1 MNQHPREGA
10 NMSAIAELER
20 PATRKRV
27 RGAAQQTPPSA
38 ADLTVIPAAR
48 GRHAVIINLRAPIQA
63 RELIDSAAAAEGKTR
78 TEFMLDSACRRA
90 QEVLLEKRVFLLA
103 PDKYDDL
110 MRLLEAPPRPSGALK
125 RLLLGKAPW
134 EK

>member
-1 MNQHPREGA
+1 MPA
-10 NMSAIAELER
+10 AVAELER
-20 PATRKRV
+20 PVARKRV
-27 RGAAQQTPPSA
+27 RGTAQATPP
-38 ADLTVIPAAR
+38 PAATLAVTPATP

-63 RELIDSAAAAEGKTR
+63 RELIDCAAAAEGKTR

-103 PDKYDDL
+103 ADKYDEL
-110 MRLLEAPPRPSGALK
+110 MCLLEAPPRPNAALK

>member
-1 MNQHPREGA
+1 
-10 NMSAIAELER
+10 
-20 PATRKRV
+20 
-27 RGAAQQTPPSA
+27 
-38 ADLTVIPAAR
+38 
-48 GRHAVIINLRAPIQA
+48 
-63 RELIDSAAAAEGKTR
+63 
-78 TEFMLDSACRRA
+78 MLDSACRRA

-103 PDKYDDL
+103 PDKYNDL